1 MDHAQ
6 VGGRLLIH
14 WQFPEP
20 IAAGVAHHHQP
31 DQAGSWAALAAC
43 VNLGEALALAIE
55 GPPDSP
61 VILQQNGAA
70 EALRLLQL
78 SPDQLLRYRYLTLE
92 NFEFVNALCR
102 L

>member
-1 MDHAQ
+1 
-6 VGGRLLIH
+6 
-14 WQFPEP
+14 
-20 IAAGVAHHHQP
+20 
-31 DQAGSWAALAAC
+31 